1 MINQQVARHARRPS
15 RESTV
20 RRAVTCQRP
29 VYPKEHILRQV
40 LGFRAVAR
48 EPVTDVKDATRMA
61 AHKFLP
67 GRAIALETLLDQL
80 GILLQAS
87 SAPSSRHLLRQH
99 PQVGF
104 SACHCMERKMHRKC
118 SRLWAVPTDRL
129 AGILPAPTLTYNS
142 FHTNLLE
149 PNGRTL
155 LDAIPA

>member
-1 MINQQVARHARRPS
+1 MINQQVPRNAGCPGRKS
-15 RESTV
+15 SV
-20 RRAVTCQRP
+20 RRTVTRQRS
-29 VYPKEHILRQV
+29 VDPKEHILRQV
-40 LGFRAVAR
+40 LGFRAIAR

-104 SACHCMERKMHRKC
+104 SACQCMERKMHRKC
-118 SRLWAVPTDRL
+118 SRLGAVPTDRL
-129 AGILPAPTLTYNS
+129 AGILPAPAQTYNV
-142 FHTNLLE
+142 FVLQPVGT
-149 PNGRTL
+149 T
-155 LDAIPA
+155 